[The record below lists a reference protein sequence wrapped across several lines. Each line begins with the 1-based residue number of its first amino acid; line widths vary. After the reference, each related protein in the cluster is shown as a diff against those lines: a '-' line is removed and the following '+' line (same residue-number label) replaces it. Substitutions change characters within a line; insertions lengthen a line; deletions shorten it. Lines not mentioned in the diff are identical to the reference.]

1 MRRAFPWKRIALGL
15 LGSIATMVVLA
26 IATIYGVSEWRLA
39 RGYDAPLVPLA
50 PREPP
55 DLDEGRRMAR
65 IVGCW
70 SGCHGPEGQ
79 GGQQGIAGVV
89 RYTAPT
95 LSEVLPLYTDAEL
108 ARLVRYGVKRDGR
121 SALGMISY
129 TFWPLGDQD
138 LANIFAHLRAQPVH
152 EPVPRVLE
160 LAPKGRIA
168 LALGMWRTSAD
179 AVDRSIPRWGE
190 LPRETSF
197 ERGRYLASITCSE
210 CHGLDFR
217 GNALER
223 GPSLAIVAA
232 YSPEQFRHL
241 LRTGEPISGRDL
253 GIMSRTARNAFSLLS
268 EGESEDIRTFLR
280 QHHGL
285 EPRTPSG

>member
-1 MRRAFPWKRIALGL
+1 MRKLPWKRIALGL
-15 LGSIATMVVLA
+15 LGSVATMVVVA
-26 IATIYGVSEWRLA
+26 TATIYAVSEWRLS
-39 RGYDAPLVPLA
+39 RGHEAPLSPLS
-50 PREPP
+50 PKSPI
-55 DLDEGRRMAR
+55 DLEEGRRMAR

-70 SGCHGPEGQ
+70 SGCHGPEGE
-79 GGQQGIAGVV
+79 GRDASIPGIV
-89 RYTAPT
+89 RHTAPT
-95 LSEVLPLYTDAEL
+95 LSEVLPAYSDAEL

-121 SALGMISY
+121 SALGMIAY

-138 LANIFAHLRAQPVH
+138 LANIFAHLRSQPAR

-168 LALGMWRTSAD
+168 VALGMWRTSAE

-197 ERGRYLASITCSE
+197 ERGRYLASVTCSE
-210 CHGLDFR
+210 CHGLDFH
-217 GNALER
+217 GNAQER

-253 GIMSRTARNAFSLLS
+253 GIMGWTARNAFVLFTDQ
-268 EGESEDIRTFLR
+268 EIADIRTFLR
-280 QHHGL
+280 VHHGL
-285 EPRTPSG
+285 EPARE

>member
-1 MRRAFPWKRIALGL
+1 MRALPWKKIVLGL
-15 LGSIATMVVLA
+15 LGSVATMVVIA
-26 IATIYGVSEWRLA
+26 IATIYAVSEWRLA
-39 RGYDAPLVPLA
+39 RGHDAPLVPLS
-50 PREPP
+50 PP
-55 DLDEGRRMAR
+55 GPVDLDEGRRMAR

-70 SGCHGPEGQ
+70 SGCHGPEGE
-79 GGQQGIAGVV
+79 GGHVELEGVV
-89 RYTAPT
+89 RQAAPT
-95 LSEVLPLYTDAEL
+95 LSSVLPAYSDAEL

-121 SALGMISY
+121 SALGMTSY

-138 LANIFAHLRAQPVH
+138 LANIFAHLRSQPAR

-168 LALGMWRTSAD
+168 LALGIWRTSAE

-197 ERGRYLASITCSE
+197 ERGRYLASVTCSE

-241 LRTGEPISGRDL
+241 LRTGEPISKRDL
-253 GIMSRTARNAFSLLS
+253 GIMSWTARNAFFLFSD
-268 EGESEDIRTFLR
+268 EEIADIRTFLR
-280 QHHGL
+280 GHHGL
-285 EPRTPSG
+285 EPAAASN

>member
-1 MRRAFPWKRIALGL
+1 MRALPWKKIALGL
-15 LGSIATMVVLA
+15 LGSVATMVVVA

-39 RGYDAPLVPLA
+39 RGHDAPLVPLSPRA
-50 PREPP
+50 PV

-70 SGCHGPEGQ
+70 SGCHGPEGE
-79 GGQQGIAGVV
+79 GGQETIPGIV
-89 RYTAPT
+89 RHTAPT
-95 LSEVLPLYTDAEL
+95 LSAVLPAYSDTEL

-138 LANIFAHLRAQPVH
+138 LANVFAHLRSQPAR

-168 LALGMWRTSAD
+168 LALGLWRTSAE

-197 ERGRYLASITCSE
+197 ERGRYLASVTCSE

-241 LRTGEPISGRDL
+241 LRTGEPISKRDL
-253 GIMSRTARNAFSLLS
+253 GIMSRTARNAFFLFSD
-268 EGESEDIRTFLR
+268 EEIADIRTFLR
-280 QHHGL
+280 RHHGL
-285 EPRTPSG
+285 EPASN